1 MASVAWSDYTTQELK
16 AMIERSDPIV
26 IVPVG
31 ATEQHGPHLPVN
43 TDADLGAQIA
53 TRIAKASPVPAL
65 TLPAIWAGFSPH
77 HMAFCGT
84 ITLKQETLFAV
95 VYDVLESLVAHGV
108 SRILLLNSH
117 GGNIALLKTVV
128 DEVGIR
134 LGVSPVYATYWHLIS
149 DLVPTLRRSELGG
162 MSHAGELETALKM
175 VFAPDDVRS
184 DAIEDVMIR
193 GNEFHGVDMFAA
205 NRIGIYRP
213 FDTWSETG
221 QIGAPSLAT
230 PETGERLLEA
240 IVEQFVRLIQSQWGG
255 Q

>member
-1 MASVAWSDYTTQELK
+1 ML
-16 AMIERSDPIV
+16 ERSDPIV
-26 IVPVG
+26 IVTVG
-31 ATEQHGPHLPVN
+31 ATEQHGPHLPLN
-43 TDADLGAQIA
+43 TDADIGTQIA
-53 TRIAKASPVPAL
+53 TQIAQASPVPAL
-65 TLPAIWAGFSPH
+65 TLPTIWAGFSPH

-95 VYDVLESLVAHGV
+95 VYDVIESLVAHGV

-149 DLVPTLRRSELGG
+149 DSVAALRRSELGG

-175 VFAPDDVRS
+175 VFASGDVRTE
-184 DAIEDVMIR
+184 AIEDVMIR
-193 GNEFHGVDMFAA
+193 PGEFHGVDMFAA

-213 FDTWSETG
+213 FDSWSASG

-240 IVEQFVRLIQSQWGG
+240 IVDQFVRLIRAQWGER
-255 Q
+255 